1 MNKNCI
7 VVYASCGE
15 GHKKA
20 AEAVVEHFKFSSYDI
35 LHFSHRIIRELYS
48 SGYRFI
54 VKHLPFLWYGIFL
67 LTELRIVKLLLD
79 KLNLI
84 IFLPFYNFLRKN
96 KPHYVILT
104 HFFPISIV
112 KAIKRKDDVKMIVI
126 ITDMGVHPLWVDDSV
141 DYYFVPIEYT
151 KKELLKR
158 NVPEEKIMVT
168 GIPLREGFRKK
179 IDPQDI
185 RSKLGLEKEKTL
197 LLLSSTTGNIHFL
210 KDVLEQLSTSFNCIV
225 IYGRNKKA
233 ESIIKRMKMS
243 CVKGFPYYSRI
254 WELMEIASFIITKPG
269 GLTVF
274 EALYKGKYLI
284 FTHFI
289 KGQEGV
295 NKDIIEKLGK
305 GVYVHSFDELKR
317 VVASGEKVLYGQWA
331 INGDDIFNQ
340 MRKIL
345 YNDEEGDNSKSSI

>member
-1 MNKNCI
+1 MNKDCI

-20 AEAVVEHFKFSSYDI
+20 AEAVVEHFKFPSYDI
-35 LHFSHRIIRELYS
+35 LHFSHPVIRKLYS

-54 VKHLPFLWYGIFL
+54 VKQLPFLWHGIFL
-67 LTELRIVKLLLD
+67 LTELRMVKLLLD

-104 HFFPISIV
+104 HFFPVSIV
-112 KAIKRKDDVKMIVI
+112 KAIKKKDDIRMIVI
-126 ITDMGVHPLWVDDSV
+126 ITDMGVHPLWIDNSV

-151 KKELLKR
+151 KRELLKR
-158 NVPEEKIMVT
+158 NVPERKIMVT
-168 GIPLREGFRKK
+168 GIPLREGFRKSV
-179 IDPQDI
+179 DPQDI

-197 LLLSSTTGNIHFL
+197 LLLSSTTGSIHFL
-210 KDVLEQLSTSFNCIV
+210 KDVLEQLSASFNCIV
-225 IYGRNKKA
+225 IYGKNKKA
-233 ESIIKRMKMS
+233 ESVVKKMGVRS
-243 CVKGFPYYSRI
+243 VKGFSYYSHI

-289 KGQEGV
+289 KGQEEV
-295 NKDIIEKLGK
+295 NKDVIEKLK
-305 GVYVHSFDELKR
+305 RGVYVRSFDELKR
-317 VVASGEKVLYGQWA
+317 IVTGRDILCDPLVINGEDIFYRMREILYGDGE
-331 INGDDIFNQ
+331 GDD
-340 MRKIL
+340 
-345 YNDEEGDNSKSSI
+345 S